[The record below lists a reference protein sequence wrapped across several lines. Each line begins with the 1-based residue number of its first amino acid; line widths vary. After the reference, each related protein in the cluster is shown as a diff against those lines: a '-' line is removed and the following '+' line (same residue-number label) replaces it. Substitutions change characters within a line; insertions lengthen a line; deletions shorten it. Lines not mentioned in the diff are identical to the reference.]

1 MRRSGTRPERSRQAA
16 WVIAMAEIFKFP
28 YDVSRRAHS
37 RKPRRSKN
45 GTSEGRAAKAAAV
58 QGAPAAVIEL
68 ARNET
73 IDRRKLRGN
82 PLRDRYA
89 LISPAVTIVGKI
101 YTAKLRQDD
110 WWDTAITE
118 NWLQTLKA
126 GAAAARHV
134 ADELDKQ
141 TKSISV
147 AAVYDALPIEEKQI
161 ICAEVDRLL
170 HEQAESEISNSPV
183 NLPVPAVGQ
192 SVLNLTTDAESA

>member
-1 MRRSGTRPERSRQAA
+1 VGHRYYGKLAADTESRSGCR
-16 WVIAMAEIFKFP
+16 
-28 YDVSRRAHS
+28 
-37 RKPRRSKN
+37 
-45 GTSEGRAAKAAAV
+45 
-58 QGAPAAVIEL
+58 
-68 ARNET
+68 
-73 IDRRKLRGN
+73 
-82 PLRDRYA
+82 
-89 LISPAVTIVGKI
+89 
-101 YTAKLRQDD
+101 
-110 WWDTAITE
+110 
-118 NWLQTLKA
+118 
-126 GAAAARHV
+126 RHV